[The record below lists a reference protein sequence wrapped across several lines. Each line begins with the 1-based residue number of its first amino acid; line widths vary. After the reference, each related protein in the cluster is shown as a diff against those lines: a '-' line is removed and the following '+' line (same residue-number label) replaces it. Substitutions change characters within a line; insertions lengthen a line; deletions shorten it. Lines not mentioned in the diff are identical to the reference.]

1 MTRQRVNP
9 LLVRRPAGGRSRL
22 EQDKELFNFI
32 NSLDRYY
39 SLEAMREL
47 IIKKFGKERAPSTSA
62 LHRYIQKITKEN
74 P

>member
-1 MTRQRVNP
+1 MKVNP
-9 LLVRRPAGGRSRL
+9 LLVRRHRGNLSRL
-22 EQDKELFNFI
+22 EQDKELFDFI

-62 LHRYIQKITKEN
+62 LHRYIQKITREN
-74 P
+74 Q